1 MKKRINILVVLA
13 GMLIPSLST
22 LGQTLNYK
30 MESLYVYNFTKYID
44 WPNNDKSTE
53 FVIGVYGNTPL
64 IDELNKSI
72 AGKHVGY
79 RTISI
84 KEFKTIDEA
93 MKCQILF
100 IPSSES
106 SNIKKLTDELK
117 GKPILVV
124 CEKEGLCRKGAGIS
138 IYLDDD
144 DDYKTKF
151 EMNKTTIEGNGL
163 VVSQMLLRLAS
174 QNN

>member
-1 MKKRINILVVLA
+1 MRRRINILVVLA

-44 WPNNDKSTE
+44 WPANDNSTE
-53 FVIGVYGNTPL
+53 FVIGVYGNSPL
-64 IDELNKSI
+64 TEELNRSV
-72 AGKHVGY
+72 AGKHVGF
-79 RTISI
+79 RTISV
-84 KEFKTIDEA
+84 KVFKTLDEA

-100 IPSSES
+100 IPTSES
-106 SNIKKLTDELK
+106 GNLKKMTDELK

-138 IYLDDD
+138 IFLDDD

-151 EMNKTTIEGNGL
+151 EMNKNSIENNGL
-163 VVSQMLLRLAS
+163 VVSKMLLRLATQS
-174 QNN
+174 N